1 MPSETPPAEPKPNP
15 APPPLRVC
23 ISDVRRAVMI
33 RAPGSMLIR
42 IDRAAKRLGLS
53 RAAFMLSSTIERLE
67 RMERE

>member
-15 APPPLRVC
+15 APTLRVC

-67 RMERE
+67 RMERD